1 MTFDHGLSTRKG
13 TRGDFG
19 SPQSKASKL
28 AVSEQYSEVAIPNGL
43 VVSADDSVCV
53 TLGEIL
59 LRCCVV
65 PVFAG
70 TVREAAQDL
79 TEGKLRLVICQD
91 TLRDGSYA
99 DLLRMQRTMGGSLP
113 FIVISRSGDWPEYF
127 QAVDDGAYDFLAYP
141 LIPGELERIIGNF
154 LCPMP
159 NEPTSTHFQSSRGNH
174 WMGNSPK

>member
-1 MTFDHGLSTRKG
+1 MTFDHGLSTHKG
-13 TRGDFG
+13 TRGDF
-19 SPQSKASKL
+19 SLSDSNACKL
-28 AVSEQYSEVAIPNGL
+28 AVSEHHAELPIPSGL
-43 VVSADDSVCV
+43 VVSADDSICA

-65 PVFAG
+65 PVFAE

-79 TEGKLRLVICQD
+79 TDGKPHFVICQD

-99 DLLRMQRTMGGSLP
+99 DLLRMQLTMGVSLP
-113 FIVISRSGDWPEYF
+113 FIVISLSGDWPEYF

-154 LCPMP
+154 RCSVP
-159 NEPTSTHFQSSRGNH
+159 NEPTSTRLQHGRGNH
-174 WMGNSPK
+174 CIGDSPK